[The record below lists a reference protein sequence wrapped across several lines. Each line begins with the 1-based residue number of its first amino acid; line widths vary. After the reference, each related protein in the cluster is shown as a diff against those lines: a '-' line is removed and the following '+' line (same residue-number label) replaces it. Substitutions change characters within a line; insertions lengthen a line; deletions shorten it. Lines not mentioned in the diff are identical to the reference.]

1 MTIPGYCVNN
11 TSNLR
16 LQFPHLQLGEFTD
29 YLGGWFILLMV
40 GDLGLRIQPVGL
52 ILNCGNP
59 PHPAL
64 FLPEPAQERGKPH
77 NETKEKTTK
86 TKEGQGVSR
95 SSLNHRWQ
103 SRYFKE
109 KDIGKKKETKE
120 GIKEKEE
127 RPPPRQGLH
136 EAQGINMTIQEAFF
150 LSLQTEELDC
160 FMANCM
166 VLSALSHILPCAKV
180 LCKLKPTSA
189 WHEFDFYFVSQ
200 SSCQLP

>member
-40 GDLGLRIQPVGL
+40 GDLGLRIQPLGL
-52 ILNCGNP
+52 ILNCGNS

-64 FLPEPAQERGKPH
+64 FLPKPAQERGKPH

-86 TKEGQGVSR
+86 TKEGQGVSWSR
-95 SSLNHRWQ
+95 LNHRWQ

-109 KDIGKKKETKE
+109 KDIGKKKKKRQKE

-127 RPPPRQGLH
+127 PPLRQGLH
-136 EAQGINMTIQEAFF
+136 EAQGINMAIQEAFF
-150 LSLQTEELDC
+150 LSFQTEELVC
-160 FMANCM
+160 FMANF
-166 VLSALSHILPCAKV
+166 SHILPCAKV
-180 LCKLKPTSA
+180 LCKL
-189 WHEFDFYFVSQ
+189 
-200 SSCQLP
+200 

>member
-40 GDLGLRIQPVGL
+40 GDLGLRIQPLGL
-52 ILNCGNP
+52 ILNCGNS

-64 FLPEPAQERGKPH
+64 FLPKPAQERGKPH

-86 TKEGQGVSR
+86 TKEGQGVSWSR
-95 SSLNHRWQ
+95 LNHRWQ

-109 KDIGKKKETKE
+109 KDIGKKKKKETK
-120 GIKEKEE
+120 GGNKRKG
-127 RPPPRQGLH
+127 RAPPTAGTSWGTGDKHGHTRGLLLILPNRR
-136 EAQGINMTIQEAFF
+136 AGLFYGQLFSYSSM
-150 LSLQTEELDC
+150 C
-160 FMANCM
+160 K
-166 VLSALSHILPCAKV
+166 SAL
-180 LCKLKPTSA
+180 
-189 WHEFDFYFVSQ
+189 
-200 SSCQLP
+200 